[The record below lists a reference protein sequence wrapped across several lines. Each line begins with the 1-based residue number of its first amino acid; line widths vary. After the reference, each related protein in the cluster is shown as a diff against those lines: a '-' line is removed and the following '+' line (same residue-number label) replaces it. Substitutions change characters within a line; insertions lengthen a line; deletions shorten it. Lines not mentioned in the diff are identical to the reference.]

1 MRYAGSGNSDRV
13 DPCSYFPYVPD
24 MFDGESVPKL
34 LIFLSSVILLL
45 LGAALMYVIDSAS
58 GLQFAKSEEV
68 SSSNFITIV
77 LTALAVILAAM
88 TLMIGA
94 LAIIGWNSIQSRVE
108 IKVDKA
114 SEEYIKRRFS
124 NDNDDYLQFVEDIK
138 EDVRI
143 RLLTFTRELQR
154 ELEEDE
160 EQEQSDPD
168 A

>member
-1 MRYAGSGNSDRV
+1 
-13 DPCSYFPYVPD
+13 
-24 MFDGESVPKL
+24 
-34 LIFLSSVILLL
+34 
-45 LGAALMYVIDSAS
+45 MYVIDSAS